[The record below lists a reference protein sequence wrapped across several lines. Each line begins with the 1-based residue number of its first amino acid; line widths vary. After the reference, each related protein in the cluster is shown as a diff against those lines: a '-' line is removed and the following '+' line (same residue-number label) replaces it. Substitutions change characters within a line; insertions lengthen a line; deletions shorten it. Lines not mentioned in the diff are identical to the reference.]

1 MTVPMFRSLLFVPAV
16 SSRKIEKAFASE
28 ADGIIVDLEDSVAA
42 AEKPAAREALA
53 TALAAARRLPAF
65 VRVNAAQTPFLTD
78 DLSALSR
85 VVLYGVM
92 APKTESPGDLAPIDD
107 ALRLIESER
116 GLPAGSIEI
125 LPILET
131 ARGLLAASE
140 IALFGPRVRR
150 LTIGAIDLALD
161 MDVSIEEPFGAVDHA
176 RFAVALASRAVG
188 LAPPFDTAFVDFADL
203 EGLKADALRAR
214 AFGYHGKACIHPA
227 QLEVVNTVFTP
238 SVEEIAYAREI
249 VEAFDKA
256 EAEGLAAVRV
266 RGRMVDY
273 PVAAKARRLLAS
285 EPPRHVWHG

>member
-1 MTVPMFRSLLFVPAV
+1 MTVPMFRSLLFVPAI

-53 TALAAARRLPAF
+53 GALAAARRLPAF

-78 DLSALSR
+78 DLRALSR
-85 VVLYGVM
+85 VALCGVM

-107 ALRLIESER
+107 ALRRIESER
-116 GLPAGSIEI
+116 GLAAGSIEI

-140 IALFGPRVRR
+140 IARFGPRVRR

-161 MDVSIEEPFGAVDHA
+161 MDVRIEEPFGAVDHA
-176 RFAVALASRAVG
+176 RFAVALASRAAG
-188 LAPPFDTAFVDFADL
+188 LAPPFDTAFADFADL

-227 QLEVVNTVFTP
+227 QLDVVNGVFTP
-238 SVEEIAYAREI
+238 SMEEITYAREI

-256 EAEGLAAVRV
+256 EGEGLAAIRV

-285 EPPRHVWHG
+285 EPPRRG

>member
-1 MTVPMFRSLLFVPAV
+1 MAVPMFRSLLFVPAT
-16 SSRKIEKAFASE
+16 SSRKIETAFASE
-28 ADGIIVDLEDSVAA
+28 ADGVIVDLEDSVAA

-53 TALAAARRLPAF
+53 TALAAARQLPAF
-65 VRVNAAQTPFLTD
+65 VRVNAAQTPFLAD
-78 DLSALSR
+78 DLSVLSR
-85 VVLYGVM
+85 IVLCGVV
-92 APKTESPGDLAPIDD
+92 APKTEAAGDLAPIDD
-107 ALRLIESER
+107 ALRLIESDR

-131 ARGLLAASE
+131 ARGLLAAPQ

-161 MDVSIEEPFGAVDHA
+161 MGVRVEEPFGAVDHA
-176 RFAVALASRAVG
+176 RFAVALASRAAG

-203 EGLKADALRAR
+203 EALKADALRAR

-227 QLEVVNTVFTP
+227 QLEVVNAVFTR
-238 SVEEIAYAREI
+238 SVEEIADAREI

-273 PVAAKARRLLAS
+273 PVAGKARRLLAS
-285 EPPRHVWHG
+285 EPPRHR